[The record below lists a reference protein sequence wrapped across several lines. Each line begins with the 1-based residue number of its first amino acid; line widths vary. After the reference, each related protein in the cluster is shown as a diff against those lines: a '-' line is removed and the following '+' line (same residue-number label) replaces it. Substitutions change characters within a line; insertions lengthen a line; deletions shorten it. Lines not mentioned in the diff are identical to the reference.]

1 MPTLTI
7 NTNAAQAARIVTAFG
22 RLKNRTEPDRTPRNA
37 TAAEVK
43 SDVIDFIRSVVIS
56 HEQDVAQQDAR
67 DAVPGIDPT

>member
-7 NTNAAQAARIVTAFG
+7 TTNAAQAARIVTAFG
-22 RLKNRTEPDRTPRNA
+22 RLKNRRAPDKSPRNA

-43 SDVIDFIRSVVIS
+43 AEVIDFIRQVVVNY
-56 HEQDVAQQDAR
+56 ERDVAAQAAS